1 VHLGLQYDDHERFK
15 ALLNG
20 RHIFWNA
27 EAYRGGNYQGML
39 WDLHLNTTPFS
50 GDLKQMELFFSLR
63 NIFNGSQYLD
73 EIYRNNGRWAE
84 GGVRFRF

>member
-1 VHLGLQYDDHERFK
+1 M
-15 ALLNG
+15 
-20 RHIFWNA
+20 I
-27 EAYRGGNYQGML
+27 
-39 WDLHLNTTPFS
+39 WDLHLNATPFS
-50 GDLKQMELFFSLR
+50 GDYKGLELFFSLR